1 MSDEDHFDCATCG
14 QSVFMGD
21 LAAVFFHEHKGI
33 TDNVDLS
40 GVSPGKRVEPGQEEE
55 EEGHA

>member
-21 LAAVFFHEHKGI
+21 LAAVFFHEHRGL
-33 TDNVDLS
+33 TDGVDLS
-40 GVSPGKRVEPGQEEE
+40 GVSPGVRIKESPDE
-55 EEGHA
+55 